1 MTKLK
6 TEIGRSIRQKK
17 AWNKTTSEWCG
28 STRSRK
34 KMMWFV
40 CMEVPEIYFLLRWHR
55 NFRGR
60 FWKAESYFFVEV
72 GNLQATQIGEAVEQD
87 SHVHAMELSFFKCVH
102 QVPLSCWRFGGG
114 DMGQDI
120 IRCTKTLKWAK
131 A

>member
-1 MTKLK
+1 MVVALGKRK
-6 TEIGRSIRQKK
+6 HEIKQLVNDVVPPVR
-17 AWNKTTSEWCG
+17 E
-28 STRSRK
+28 K

-72 GNLQATQIGEAVEQD
+72 RNLQATQIGEAVEQD